1 MTWVDIVLVII
12 LCGLVIHGIVFGLI
26 RGLFDIAGI
35 ILGYLLA
42 VHYSSTLEMPHVL
55 AFILIFVIVAV
66 AASLLGRIVSKLV
79 HVTPLGVLDRLLGGA
94 LGLLK
99 ALFVC
104 FVFLLI
110 VLQLQK
116 ASTVVHRSEIAPRIL
131 EGGVTASKIL
141 PRRWHQWIEQ
151 LVLRRDIADHEKCD
165 HLSI

>member
-1 MTWVDIVLVII
+1 MTWVDIVLAII
-12 LCGLVIHGIVFGLI
+12 LGGLLIHGIVFGLI

-42 VHYSSTLEMPHVL
+42 VHYSSTLEIPHVL
-55 AFILIFVIVAV
+55 AFILIFIITAV
-66 AASLLGRIVSKLV
+66 VVSLLGRVVSKLV
-79 HVTPLGVLDRLLGGA
+79 HVTPLGILDRLLGGA

-116 ASTVVHRSEIAPRIL
+116 SNAVISRSEIAPWIL
-131 EGGVTASKIL
+131 KGGVTASKIL
-141 PRRWHQWIEQ
+141 PRRWHQWIER
-151 LVLRRDIADHEKCD
+151 LVVRENIADHDEPD
-165 HLSI
+165 HVSI

>member
-1 MTWVDIVLVII
+1 MTWVDIVLIII
-12 LCGLVIHGIVFGLI
+12 LCGLVLHGIVFGLI

-55 AFILIFVIVAV
+55 AFILIFVIVVVAV
-66 AASLLGRIVSKLV
+66 SLLGRIVSKLV
-79 HVTPLGVLDRLLGGA
+79 HVTPLGILDRLLGGV

-99 ALFVC
+99 AVFVC

-110 VLQLQK
+110 VLQLHK
-116 ASTVVHRSEIAPRIL
+116 ADSIVHGSQIAPWIL
-131 EGGVTASKIL
+131 KGGVTASQIL

-151 LVLRRDIADHEKCD
+151 LALRRDIAHNDKPD
-165 HLSI
+165 HLPL

>member
-1 MTWVDIVLVII
+1 MTWVDIVLMII

-55 AFILIFVIVAV
+55 AFILIFVVVVIV
-66 AASLLGRIVSKLV
+66 ASLLGRIVSKLV
-79 HVTPLGVLDRLLGGA
+79 HVTPLGIIDRLLGGI

-116 ASTVVHRSEIAPRIL
+116 ANTIVFRSEIAPAIL
-131 EGGVTASKIL
+131 KGGVTASQIL
-141 PRRWHQWIEQ
+141 PGRWHQWIEQ
-151 LVLRRDIADHEKCD
+151 LAARKDIAHNDKSD
-165 HLSI
+165 HLPF